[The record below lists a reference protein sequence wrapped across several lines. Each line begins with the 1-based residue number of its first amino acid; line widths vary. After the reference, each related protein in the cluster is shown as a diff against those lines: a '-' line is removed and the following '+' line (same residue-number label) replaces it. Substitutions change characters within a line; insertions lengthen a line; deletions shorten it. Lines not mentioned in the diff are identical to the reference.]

1 MGEQAVE
8 GQIQTPFKRLT
19 FGIMF
24 GYVCMLIGLLTP
36 AMLLLSFKM
45 IEIDPTNYQV
55 SYGIVAG
62 VGALFA
68 LVGNPLGGAISDR
81 TNIGFGRRRTWI
93 LVGPLMGCLALVWIG
108 FATQIWQVI
117 VGWCIAQLF
126 FNFAMAAY
134 TALIPDQVEVK
145 KQGTMSG
152 LLGLAI
158 PLSLTIGM
166 IMMMALKTMPTS
178 SKWLLVSIIGVAGP
192 IISLFIIRDSK
203 VKMVKKAK
211 ENISLK
217 EKLGKIYP
225 NPRKY
230 PEFTWALLS
239 KFLVNMGLAYSLYT
253 AIMLVKRMGLSQGE
267 ATDVVGTLK
276 IVALIATAITSII
289 GGILSDRFGK
299 QKPFIYACGIIM
311 LLGLMIY
318 SFVPNTTAFI
328 IASIV
333 IGLATGCFTSVDMA
347 LVARILPNK
356 EDSAKDFGLMNVA
369 NALPQSLVPAIAPV
383 LLAAGSMTGIGEWA
397 FFYIVLAVCVL
408 LGTLAFKPIP
418 EVGEQMK
425 HEAAALT
432 GHPTKTI

>member
-36 AMLLLSFKM
+36 AVLLLSFKM

-93 LVGPLMGCLALVWIG
+93 LIGPLMGCLALVWIG

-166 IMMMALKTMPTS
+166 IMMMTLKTMPTS
-178 SKWLLVSIIGVAGP
+178 SKWLLISIIGVVGP

-225 NPRKY
+225 DPRKY

-239 KFLVNMGLAYSLYT
+239 KFLINLGLAYSLYT
-253 AIMLVKRMGLSQGE
+253 AVMLVKRMGLSQGD
-267 ATDVVGTLK
+267 ATDVVGTIK

-299 QKPFIYACGIIM
+299 QKPFLYACGIIM
-311 LLGLMIY
+311 LFGLMIY

-333 IGLATGCFTSVDMA
+333 IGLASGCFTSVDMA

-408 LGTLAFKPIP
+408 LGTFAFKPIP

-425 HEAAALT
+425 HEAAVRT
-432 GHPTKTI
+432 GHPTKTV